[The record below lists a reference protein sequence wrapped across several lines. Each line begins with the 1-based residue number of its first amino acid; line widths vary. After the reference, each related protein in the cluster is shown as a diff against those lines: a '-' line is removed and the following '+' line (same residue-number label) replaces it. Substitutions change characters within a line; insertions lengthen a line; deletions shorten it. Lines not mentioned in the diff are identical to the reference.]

1 MVYSKVTLGE
11 GETRVR
17 IPTDEGVGAIS
28 HDLVEPRRSR
38 SLTALPHEPQADVS
52 GLRVAV
58 VGINYAPEVTG
69 IAPYTTAMCED
80 LAARGASVEVIT
92 GLPHYPEWRVHDD
105 TGWQNSG
112 AQARNGVT
120 VRRVSHHVPAQ
131 MSALTRGRYEWSFLM
146 GARHA
151 SRRVGSF
158 DVIVAVVP
166 ALASALAARS
176 LASRLQVPYAV
187 IVQDLVGKAAAQSG
201 IRGGGPVAG
210 AVGWAERRALVDAA
224 AVATVSRPMARTV
237 EAYGVPSE
245 RIAYLP
251 NYTHIDMPV
260 ISRVE
265 ARRPSVGRRTPSS
278 LCTGNM
284 GFKQDLDNVVAAAR
298 LNAGQGR
305 LEFVLMGDGNQ
316 RRHLEALAAGIPG
329 IRFIDPMSEDDYPLA
344 LAAADVLLVNERP
357 TVDDMCLPS
366 KLTSYLVSRRPIV
379 AAVPPNGATA
389 GLVDESRGG
398 LVLPPSSPGELLN
411 SLRALLSDPGRCEE
425 LGERGN
431 VFAQTTLTRD
441 RGLAATRS
449 FVARAAEGV

>member
-1 MVYSKVTLGE
+1 
-11 GETRVR
+11 
-17 IPTDEGVGAIS
+17 VG
-28 HDLVEPRRSR
+28 P
-38 SLTALPHEPQADVS
+38 
-52 GLRVAV
+52 
-58 VGINYAPEVTG
+58 
-69 IAPYTTAMCED
+69 
-80 LAARGASVEVIT
+80 
-92 GLPHYPEWRVHDD
+92 
-105 TGWQNSG
+105 
-112 AQARNGVT
+112 
-120 VRRVSHHVPAQ
+120 
-131 MSALTRGRYEWSFLM
+131 
-146 GARHA
+146 
-151 SRRVGSF
+151 F

-210 AVGWAERRALVDAA
+210 AVGWAERRALLDAA

-260 ISRVE
+260 ISRPE
-265 ARRPSVGRRTPSS
+265 ARRRLGWSQDTFIA
-278 LCTGNM
+278 LHTGNM
-284 GFKQDLDNVVAAAR
+284 GFKQDLDNVVEAAR

-329 IRFIDPMSEDDYPLA
+329 IRFIDSMSEDDYPLA

-366 KLTSYLVSRRPIV
+366 KLTSYLVARRPIV
-379 AAVPPNGATA
+379 AAVPMNGATA
-389 GLVDESRGG
+389 GLVGESRGG
-398 LVLPPSSPGELLN
+398 LVLPPSSPGELRN
-411 SLRALLSDPGRCEE
+411 SLLALMSDPVRCEE
-425 LGERGN
+425 LGELGN
-431 VFAQTTLTRD
+431 VYAQTTLTRD

-449 FVARAAEGV
+449 FVVRAAEGA